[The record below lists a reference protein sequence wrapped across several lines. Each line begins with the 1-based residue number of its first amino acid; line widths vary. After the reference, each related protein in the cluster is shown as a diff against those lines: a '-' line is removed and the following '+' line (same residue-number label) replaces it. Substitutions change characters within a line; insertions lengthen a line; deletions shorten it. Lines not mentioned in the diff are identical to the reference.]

1 MTIDHNWQDDLND
14 LKRRVLTLEDR
25 ISLQSREI
33 IHEAVLT
40 REIIHEAVLTAQRD
54 TFAKICVDVDD
65 PKSLREFQ
73 RQLMFS
79 ATLEKYVSKG
89 VLAFFLAVC
98 GAVGT
103 AIVAVVWDRFRRLE

>member
-40 REIIHEAVLTAQRD
+40 AQRD

-65 PKSLREFQ
+65 PKSLGEFQ

-103 AIVAVVWDRFRRLE
+103 AIVAVVWDRFRRGE